1 MQTNDYVSP
10 KVEILDVKIE
20 NGFVTS
26 QDPMAIDEWHVEE
39 F

>member
-26 QDPMAIDEWHVEE
+26 PDPMPIDEWYEGE